1 MIYLPFVMYKPF
13 IFIILFSFGFGQE
26 NFKSI
31 HQIELNYN
39 KENYLEPLFKPYL
52 GPADP
57 IQARRDDPSKKVFGY
72 HPYWQGTKWQS
83 YNYDL
88 LTTIAYFSAET
99 NSTGDLTN
107 LHGWPATDLINK
119 AHANGVEVVLT
130 VTLFDKSDIETLL
143 SHNSYRDRL
152 IKNLLYEVNRAGADG
167 VNIDFESFPESQK
180 NNLVSF
186 VKNLRKSLRDSI
198 PNAQVTLA
206 TPAVDW
212 SNAWDF
218 NALATESDG
227 LFIMGYDYHWKG
239 STTTGPVAPLTGG
252 SYNITN
258 TVNTYLSITNNNYD
272 KLILGNPYYGY
283 EWPSNGGDKGA
294 STTNDGTAV
303 IFSTAESKA
312 LSYGKLWDS
321 DSQTPWYR
329 YQNPSWF
336 QTWYDDSLSLSNK
349 YDFVISKKLGGV
361 GIWAL
366 GYDEGYDEL
375 WNALKEKMGAKSAP
389 LTPTNFN
396 VVNVGKGLASIEFLG
411 SDNATFFEVIRVYS
425 NSNQTE
431 SLGQFSSSPILLENL
446 NDNESYFIKLKA
458 INAYGSSKHTEVLGV
473 IPSANSPKVL
483 IVNGFDRV
491 TGTNNTFDFIK
502 EHGSA
507 LHNNDYIFD
516 SASNE
521 AIINKYIKL
530 TDYQIVDWILG
541 EEGTATSSFNDIEQ
555 SLIQE
560 FLMDGGKLFV
570 SGSEVGY
577 DLSDKGDTN
586 DKLFYEK
593 FLRANYISDAA
604 GGRQSNYNAYGVQG
618 TLFDGVNLSFD
629 DGTQGSYDVDWP
641 DGIKPIS
648 NEEINLKFEGVDY
661 DSSGGAG
668 ISYRG
673 RFGSSPLSGGL
684 VYLTI
689 GFESIYPENKRNII
703 MKRVMHYLDGPF
715 TSIMDENQLVPD
727 KPRITALYP
736 NPSNKSISIEFQ
748 IIRHTPIAYLSITD
762 ILGRELF
769 KMSVQSL
776 PTKNQKFNWTGTLKN
791 GTEAPSGIYIA
802 KLSQGNQLV
811 TKRFTLLK

>member
-1 MIYLPFVMYKPF
+1 MYKTF
-13 IFIILFSFGFGQE
+13 IFIVLFSFGFGQE

-258 TVNTYLSITNNNYD
+258 TVNTYLSVTNNNYE

-283 EWPSNGGDKGA
+283 EWPANSGDKGA
-294 STTNDGTAV
+294 STTNVGTAV
-303 IFSTAESKA
+303 VFSTAESKA

-389 LTPTNFN
+389 LTPINFN
-396 VVNVGKGLASIEFLG
+396 VVNVGKGLASIEFSG

-507 LHNNDYIFD
+507 LHNNDYLFD

-577 DLSDKGDTN
+577 DLSDKGNTN

-604 GGRQSNYNAYGVQG
+604 GGRQTNYNAYGVQG

-673 RFGSSPLSGGL
+673 GFGGSPLSGGL

-769 KMSVQSL
+769 NMSVQSL

>member
-1 MIYLPFVMYKPF
+1 MIYLPFVMYKTF

-218 NALATESDG
+218 NGLASESDG

-258 TVNTYLSITNNNYD
+258 TVNTYLSVTNNNYD

-283 EWPSNGGDKGA
+283 EWPSNSGDKGA
-294 STTNDGTAV
+294 STTNVGTAV
-303 IFSTAESKA
+303 VFSTAESKA

-375 WNALKEKMGAKSAP
+375 WNALNEKMGAKSAP
-389 LTPTNFN
+389 LTPINFN
-396 VVNVGKGLASIEFLG
+396 VVNVGKGLASIEFSG

-507 LHNNDYIFD
+507 LHNNDYLFD

-577 DLSDKGDTN
+577 DLSDKGDNN

-604 GGRQSNYNAYGVQG
+604 GGRQANYNAYGVQG

-673 RFGSSPLSGGL
+673 GFGGSPLSGGL

-748 IIRHTPIAYLSITD
+748 IIRDTPIAYLSITD

-776 PTKNQKFNWTGTLKN
+776 PTKNQKFHWTGTLKN

>member
-1 MIYLPFVMYKPF
+1 MYKPF

-239 STTTGPVAPLTGG
+239 SATTGPVAPLTGG

-555 SLIQE
+555 TLIQE

-570 SGSEVGY
+570 SGSEIGY

-604 GGRQSNYNAYGVQG
+604 GGRQGNYNAYGVQG

-769 KMSVQSL
+769 NMSVQSL

>member
-673 RFGSSPLSGGL
+673 GFGGSPLSGGL

-748 IIRHTPIAYLSITD
+748 IIRDTPIAYLSITD

>member
-1 MIYLPFVMYKPF
+1 MIYLPFVMYKTF
-13 IFIILFSFGFGQE
+13 IFIVLFSFGFGQE

-258 TVNTYLSITNNNYD
+258 TVNTYLSVTNNNYE

-283 EWPSNGGDKGA
+283 EWPANSGDKGA
-294 STTNDGTAV
+294 STTNVGTAV
-303 IFSTAESKA
+303 VFSTAESKA

-375 WNALKEKMGAKSAP
+375 WNALNEKMGAKSAP
-389 LTPTNFN
+389 LTPINFN
-396 VVNVGKGLASIEFLG
+396 VVNVGKGLASIEFSG

-507 LHNNDYIFD
+507 LHNNDYLFD

-577 DLSDKGDTN
+577 DLSDKGNTN

-604 GGRQSNYNAYGVQG
+604 GGRQTNYNAYGVQG

-673 RFGSSPLSGGL
+673 GFGGSPLSGGL

-748 IIRHTPIAYLSITD
+748 IIRQTPIAYLSITD

-769 KMSVQSL
+769 NMSVQSL

>member
-1 MIYLPFVMYKPF
+1 
-13 IFIILFSFGFGQE
+13 LFSFGFGQE

-673 RFGSSPLSGGL
+673 GFGGSPLSGGL

-769 KMSVQSL
+769 NMSVQSL

>member
-1 MIYLPFVMYKPF
+1 MIYLPFVMYKTF

-258 TVNTYLSITNNNYD
+258 TVNTYLSVTNNNYD

-283 EWPSNGGDKGA
+283 EWPSNSGDKGA
-294 STTNDGTAV
+294 STTNVGTAV
-303 IFSTAESKA
+303 VFSTAESKA

-375 WNALKEKMGAKSAP
+375 WNALNEKMGAKSAP
-389 LTPTNFN
+389 LTPINFN
-396 VVNVGKGLASIEFLG
+396 VVNVGKGLASIEFSG

-502 EHGSA
+502 QHGSA
-507 LHNNDYIFD
+507 LHNNDYLFD

-555 SLIQE
+555 TLIQE

-577 DLSDKGDTN
+577 DLSDKGNTN

-604 GGRQSNYNAYGVQG
+604 GGRQANYNAYGVQG

-648 NEEINLKFEGVDY
+648 NQEINLKFEGVDY

-673 RFGSSPLSGGL
+673 GFGGSPLSGGL

-748 IIRHTPIAYLSITD
+748 IIRDTPIAYLSITD

-769 KMSVQSL
+769 NMSVQSL

>member
-1 MIYLPFVMYKPF
+1 MYKPL
-13 IFIILFSFGFGQE
+13 IISLLLSFVFGQQD
-26 NFKSI
+26 FKSI
-31 HQIELNYN
+31 HQIELDYN

-52 GPADP
+52 GPAAP
-57 IQARRDDPSKKVFGY
+57 IQERKDGPSKKVFGY

-152 IKNLLYEVNRAGADG
+152 IKNLLYEVVRAGADG
-167 VNIDFESFPESQK
+167 VNIDFESFPATQK
-180 NNLVSF
+180 SNLVSF
-186 VKNLRKSLRDSI
+186 VKDLRTALRDSI
-198 PNAQVTLA
+198 PKAQVTLA

-218 NALATESDG
+218 NALANESDG

-239 STTTGPVAPLTGG
+239 STTTGPVAPLSGG

-258 TVNTYLSITNNNYD
+258 TINTYLSVTNNNYD

-283 EWPSNGGDKGA
+283 EWPSSSGDKGA
-294 STTNDGTAV
+294 NTTGNGTAA
-303 IFSTAESKA
+303 IFSVAESKA
-312 LSYGKLWDS
+312 LSYGKLLDS
-321 DSQTPWYR
+321 VSQTPWYK
-329 YQNPSWF
+329 YQNPTWF
-336 QTWYDDSLSLSNK
+336 QTWYDDSLSLSKK
-349 YDFVISKKLGGV
+349 YDFAISKKLGGV

-366 GYDEGYDEL
+366 GYDDGYDEL
-375 WNALKEKMGAKSAP
+375 WNALSEKMGAKSAP
-389 LTPTNFN
+389 STPTNYN
-396 VVNVGKGLASIEFLG
+396 VVNLGNNQVSIEFSG
-411 SDNATFFEVIRVYS
+411 SDTATLFEVLRVYT
-425 NSNQTE
+425 NSNKIE
-431 SLGQFSSSPILLENL
+431 SLGKFSSSPILLDNLQENEPYYL
-446 NDNESYFIKLKA
+446 KVKA
-458 INAYGSSKHTEVLGV
+458 INSYGSSKSTEVLGA

-483 IVNGFDRV
+483 IVNGFDRII
-491 TGTNNTFDFIK
+491 GTNNTFDFIK

-507 LHNNDYIFD
+507 LHNNNYLFD

-521 AIINKYIKL
+521 AIINRFIKL

-541 EEGTATSSFNDIEQ
+541 EEGTATSSFNKIEQ

-560 FLMDGGKLFV
+560 FLMDGGKLFI
-570 SGSEVGY
+570 SGSEIGY
-577 DLSDKGDTN
+577 DLSEKGDEK

-593 FLRANYISDAA
+593 FLLADYKSDAA
-604 GGRQSNYNAYGVQG
+604 GGRQNNYNAYGIEG
-618 TLFDGVNLSFD
+618 TLFDGINLSFD
-629 DGTQGSYDVDWP
+629 DGSQGSYDVDWP
-641 DGIKPIS
+641 DGIKPIP
-648 NEEINLKFEGVDY
+648 NAEINLKFEGVNY

-673 RFGSSPLSGGL
+673 GFAGSPLSGGL
-684 VYLTI
+684 VYLTV
-689 GFESIYPENKRNII
+689 GFESIYPDNKRNEI
-703 MKRVMHYLDGPF
+703 MKRVMNFLDGPF
-715 TSIMDENQLVPD
+715 TSIEQENLVIPD

-748 IIRHTPIAYLSITD
+748 IIRDTPIAYLTITD

-776 PTKNQKFNWTGTLKN
+776 PTRSQKFNWTGTLKN

>member
-180 NNLVSF
+180 DNLVSF

-769 KMSVQSL
+769 NMSVQSL

>member
-1 MIYLPFVMYKPF
+1 MIYLPFVMYKTF

-258 TVNTYLSITNNNYD
+258 TVNTYLSVTNNNYD

-283 EWPSNGGDKGA
+283 EWPSNSGDKGA
-294 STTNDGTAV
+294 STTNVGTAV
-303 IFSTAESKA
+303 VFSTAESKA

-375 WNALKEKMGAKSAP
+375 WNALNEKMGAKSAP
-389 LTPTNFN
+389 LTPINFN
-396 VVNVGKGLASIEFLG
+396 VVNVGKGLASIEFSG

-507 LHNNDYIFD
+507 LHNNDYLFD

-555 SLIQE
+555 TLIQE

-577 DLSDKGDTN
+577 DLSDKGDNN

-604 GGRQSNYNAYGVQG
+604 GGRQANYNAYGVQG

-673 RFGSSPLSGGL
+673 GFGGSPLSGGL

-715 TSIMDENQLVPD
+715 TSVMDENQLVPD

-769 KMSVQSL
+769 NMSVQSL
-776 PTKNQKFNWTGTLKN
+776 PTKNQKFHWTGTLKN

>member
-1 MIYLPFVMYKPF
+1 MYKTF

-258 TVNTYLSITNNNYD
+258 TVNTYLSVTNNNYD

-283 EWPSNGGDKGA
+283 EWPSNSGDKGA
-294 STTNDGTAV
+294 STTNVGTAV
-303 IFSTAESKA
+303 VFSTAESKA

-375 WNALKEKMGAKSAP
+375 WNALNEKMGAKSAP
-389 LTPTNFN
+389 LTPINFN
-396 VVNVGKGLASIEFLG
+396 VVNVGKGLASIEFSG

-507 LHNNDYIFD
+507 LHDNDYLFD

-555 SLIQE
+555 TLIQE

-577 DLSDKGDTN
+577 DLSDKGDNN

-604 GGRQSNYNAYGVQG
+604 GGRQANYNAYGVQG

-673 RFGSSPLSGGL
+673 GFGGSPLSGGL

-769 KMSVQSL
+769 NMSVQSL

>member
-1 MIYLPFVMYKPF
+1 MYKTF

-57 IQARRDDPSKKVFGY
+57 IQARRDDPSKKIFGY

-258 TVNTYLSITNNNYD
+258 TVNTYLSVTNNNYD

-283 EWPSNGGDKGA
+283 EWPSNSGDKGA
-294 STTNDGTAV
+294 STTNVGTAV
-303 IFSTAESKA
+303 VFSTAESKA

-375 WNALKEKMGAKSAP
+375 WNALNEKMGAKSAP
-389 LTPTNFN
+389 LTPINFN
-396 VVNVGKGLASIEFLG
+396 VVNVGKGLASIEFSG

-507 LHNNDYIFD
+507 LHNNDYLFD

-555 SLIQE
+555 TLIQE

-577 DLSDKGDTN
+577 DLSDKGDNN

-604 GGRQSNYNAYGVQG
+604 GGRQANYNAYGVQG

-673 RFGSSPLSGGL
+673 GFGGSPLSGGL

-769 KMSVQSL
+769 NMSVQSL